1 MTAAPSSGIL
11 VTRMSENYIFYAG
24 KMADLR
30 AFRAANNRPLQSQLD
45 ELLAFVKACEGK
57 WQPRRSRDPLS

>member
-30 AFRAANNRPLQSQLD
+30 AFRANRPLQSQLD
-45 ELLAFVKACEGK
+45 DLLAFVKACEGK

>member
-1 MTAAPSSGIL
+1 MTAASSSGIL
-11 VTRMSENYIFYAG
+11 VTRMSENYIFYAR

-30 AFRAANNRPLQSQLD
+30 TFRAANRPLQSQLD

>member
-1 MTAAPSSGIL
+1 MTAASSSEIL

-30 AFRAANNRPLQSQLD
+30 TLRSANRPLQSQLD
-45 ELLAFVKACEGK
+45 DLLAFVKACEGK